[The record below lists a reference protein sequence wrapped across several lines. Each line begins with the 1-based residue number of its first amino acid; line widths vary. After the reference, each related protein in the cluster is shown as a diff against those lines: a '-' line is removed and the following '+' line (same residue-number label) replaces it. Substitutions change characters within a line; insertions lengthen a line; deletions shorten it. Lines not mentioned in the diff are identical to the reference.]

1 MMPWRTSV
9 IETFCHKN
17 PRIQRVINYVNI
29 DLREKSRKG
38 KKVPNHPEVL
48 FKKMKYLFLMGPKE
62 ILNHSI
68 KYNKMLFLNLCLKML
83 TIDFSSV
90 TKMSY

>member
-38 KKVPNHPEVL
+38 KKVPNHTEVL
-48 FKKMKYLFLMGPKE
+48 FKKMKYFFSMGPKD
-62 ILNHSI
+62 I
-68 KYNKMLFLNLCLKML
+68 YNKPTKHN
-83 TIDFSSV
+83 TIL
-90 TKMSY
+90 

>member
-1 MMPWRTSV
+1 MPWRTSV

-48 FKKMKYLFLMGPKE
+48 FQKNEIFLFNGPKR
-62 ILNHSI
+62 NF
-68 KYNKMLFLNLCLKML
+68 K
-83 TIDFSSV
+83 SV
-90 TKMSY
+90 YKA